1 MSSSK
6 TIRGTAVDGDVVAIA
21 TDEDGLDTAV
31 VGFFD
36 ANFPRGTSDA
46 NDRLGDKA
54 RSRHNE
60 RATIPPALLR
70 K

>member
-6 TIRGTAVDGDVVAIA
+6 TIRGTAVDSDVVAIA
-21 TDEDGLDTAV
+21 TDDDGLDTAV

-54 RSRHNE
+54 RSRHHE
-60 RATIPPALLR
+60 RATTPPALLR